1 MKPKLNNSFT
11 RYLLNSFV
19 NVPSNGIK
27 VALDLPGPYIKRR
40 STVKLLK
47 YVNDTKTHNAS
58 ELEHRVQQ
66 LTLLA
71 RALASEIET
80 LQLEL
85 ATGRN
90 RDKQLDFENE
100 GIDFYSEIERYEIE
114 LIKSALSHCDGNQT
128 QAARLLRMKS
138 TTLNAKMKHYGLNP
152 VRSIMLQRESR
163 G

>member
-1 MKPKLNNSFT
+1 L
-11 RYLLNSFV
+11 
-19 NVPSNGIK
+19 
-27 VALDLPGPYIKRR
+27 
-40 STVKLLK
+40 KLLK
-47 YVNDTKTHNAS
+47 YVNDTHTQNAS

-80 LQLEL
+80 LQTEL
-85 ATGRN
+85 AAGRN
-90 RDKQLDFENE
+90 REVQITFDNE
-100 GIDFYSEIERYEIE
+100 GIDFYNEVERYEIE
-114 LIKSALSHCDGNQT
+114 LIKSALSRCGGNQT